1 MDIFYPKYIP
11 KKGAKKQMAYQIPRN
26 VRGEGR
32 ILFIFS
38 TKALITTGIFAGVG
52 AIIWWIL
59 SMCGVGTVGLI
70 ITLVLAVIGFGIG
83 TLKMPNT
90 TAFEITRKTA
100 GENIDDVILRWIK
113 FKMKS
118 KKKIYVYTE
127 GGTKDDR

>member
-1 MDIFYPKYIP
+1 
-11 KKGAKKQMAYQIPRN
+11 MAYQIPRN
-26 VRGEGR
+26 VKGEGR

-38 TKALITTGIFAGVG
+38 TKALITTGIGAAVGLIFWWIFGAVGLGVIG
-52 AIIWWIL
+52 AIILGIFAL
-59 SMCGVGTVGLI
+59 L
-70 ITLVLAVIGFGIG
+70 GFAIG
-83 TLKMPNT
+83 TLKVPNT

-100 GENIDDVILRWIK
+100 GENIDDVILRWLK

>member
-1 MDIFYPKYIP
+1 
-11 KKGAKKQMAYQIPRN
+11 MAYQIPRN
-26 VRGEGR
+26 VKGEGR

-38 TKALITTGIFAGVG
+38 TKALITSGIGAAVG
-52 AIIWWIL
+52 LVFWWIL
-59 SMCGVGTVGLI
+59 GMINLGTIGLI
-70 ITLVLAVIGFGIG
+70 LLILFALIGFGIG
-83 TLKMPNT
+83 TLKVPNT

-113 FKMKS
+113 FKFKS